1 MWSLVEEEANTP
13 WQYVLTSAVLTCAN
27 GYYLVLTVLPRYGS
41 GQPLYRHTLVL
52 VVGGAVIM
60 NCYHHAAGD
69 GTSGQ
74 LPSLLVLLSDSA
86 CV

>member
-1 MWSLVEEEANTP
+1 MARLMNLDALVC
-13 WQYVLTSAVLTCAN
+13 S
-27 GYYLVLTVLPRYGS
+27 TV
-41 GQPLYRHTLVL
+41 QPLYRHTLVL

-74 LPSLLVLLSDSA
+74 LPSLLVLLSVSDG
-86 CV
+86 V